1 MNGLYN
7 AEVDPSKNKK
17 LIPIRQVMLFRD
29 KLKLQDDANMSAEEK
44 TKRIGEI
51 DAKLAELE
59 KQVVTN

>member
-1 MNGLYN
+1 LSYGK
-7 AEVDPSKNKK
+7 VDASDNNQ